1 MKLRKASVWFFAI
14 VLLALGANA
23 MFLLLIKHA
32 YDTVV
37 SAQEHRERS
46 LRLSNGLQQETEQ
59 LTRLVRAY
67 TSTGE
72 ARYLLYYYDIL
83 AVREGEKVPPVQ
95 VNPTNYWDAVIAG
108 RIRHTIPTQGTKRSV
123 VEMMR
128 SQGFGA
134 AELASL
140 ERVISATKAL
150 NKLEQTAF
158 AATQGLYNPQ
168 TGEFISDGPPRLD
181 FASQLVH
188 SAAYNTLKDN
198 LSLAVS
204 TLVATT
210 DQRSRAEV
218 AAAGSALARWIFL
231 SLVSMGSSIFMA
243 MLALRVIRKNVLV
256 PIHRLGHSAD
266 RLALGDY
273 AARNGP
279 LHGFDELTSMGR
291 TMDAMAIAI
300 EDDIAHRKVVQQEL
314 EQARKQAE
322 DATHAKSRF
331 LANMSH
337 EIRTPMN
344 AILGMAYLALKSN
357 LNARQHDY
365 VNKIHD
371 AAESLLG
378 IINDILDFSKVE
390 AGKLELEQGRFRVED
405 VAGRSLSLL
414 RQRAHEKDIE
424 LLFDVTESNL
434 LGESGALM
442 GDPLRLGQV
451 LTNLLSNAVK
461 FTHHGY
467 VKLMIRVDE
476 ADAQGVTLQF
486 TVRDTGI
493 GMTTE
498 QMARLFQEF
507 TQADGS
513 TTRRYGGTG
522 LGLTISKR
530 IVELMGGRIW
540 VDSAPSQG
548 SSFNFTA
555 RFPLT
560 TPPAPSA
567 VPMPKADVMR
577 VLVVD
582 DQPDAR
588 DALADLLG
596 ALGVGITVPGA
607 VDLADDGD
615 TALAMVEQAEARQ
628 CPYDMLLID
637 WVMPRLDGAGVLA
650 ALQRRP
656 DNLKSPLPVIVS
668 AYDTDLL
675 HNTANGLGAQHF
687 LPKPVLPESL
697 RELIKWLVGDHLQ
710 EQMPLMSETPGMQD
724 LTGLRVL
731 LVEDN
736 PINQQLAVELM
747 QARSVEVDVTSNGQE
762 AIDRINAHPPD
773 HYHVVLLDLQMPVM
787 DGYEATR
794 QLRMDARYVDLP
806 IIAMT
811 AHAMADERERCQV
824 LGMNGHISKPIDPEL
839 MYRVLAGYIA
849 TGNCHQITAINTAT
863 LLVPSVLFPS
873 HKEFP
878 VSPSLDTRIGL
889 KHAGGN
895 IKLYIDLIRR
905 FIEDYAD
912 LPERMQNMM
921 ENKEWQKARRV
932 VHTFKGICET
942 LGVVDL
948 RPLNVEI
955 EKSIQLHDIA
965 NLPHYISQLKSI
977 LISIFSDMSLMIVN
991 HNKTTFDNSPPATQ
1005 IDEPVKPEVWL
1016 PLFHQMLERGESAAI
1031 EFWHQHKDTLRS
1043 DQNFEWIERTSSAL
1057 SQYDFGLTI
1066 SILLEKASS
1075 DNQIPLHK
1083 APNTRG

>member
-824 LGMNGHISKPIDPEL
+824 LGMNGHISKPIDPEFL
-839 MYRVLAGYIA
+839 YTSLGQYLGAFNNARPGPTTAAHVRESVPIAIPHIIPDGISGLDTNIGLHHTGGNVGLYMDLLRRFVLEYSDF
-849 TGNCHQITAINTAT
+849 TAKMKLLTDNDDTQGALRLTHTLKGLCAT
-863 LLVPSVLFPS
+863 LGAVSIFESASALDQALKADGSANLRHWVNTTGAQLEAFSRELEQFYETDTSDGLISDHALTKPPRT
-873 HKEFP
+873 EMIEA
-878 VSPSLDTRIGL
+878 VSPPDLNGVFDELLLLLSQGDNDARILWRSKGPML
-889 KHAGGN
+889 REF
-895 IKLYIDLIRR
+895 ID
-905 FIEDYAD
+905 AKS
-912 LPERMQNMM
+912 MQNITDII
-921 ENKEWQKARRV
+921 ENFDFDKAMQ
-932 VHTFKGICET
+932 T
-942 LGVVDL
+942 LGQF
-948 RPLNVEI
+948 R
-955 EKSIQLHDIA
+955 
-965 NLPHYISQLKSI
+965 
-977 LISIFSDMSLMIVN
+977 
-991 HNKTTFDNSPPATQ
+991 
-1005 IDEPVKPEVWL
+1005 
-1016 PLFHQMLERGESAAI
+1016 
-1031 EFWHQHKDTLRS
+1031 RS
-1043 DQNFEWIERTSSAL
+1043 YRAV
-1057 SQYDFGLTI
+1057 
-1066 SILLEKASS
+1066 
-1075 DNQIPLHK
+1075 
-1083 APNTRG
+1083 